1 MIRAIIF
8 DLDGTLVDTE
18 PLRARSHAQA
28 VAALEVDSVDEAQ
41 VVEACK
47 GFVGVSH
54 EATLGGLM
62 RQFGLEDA
70 ARQRMAGFG
79 VSQPWQVLLALDL
92 QYYDK
97 MIRDPATMQ
106 HVQFPNAV
114 GLLHRV
120 RQQGIRTGL
129 ATMSTA
135 EQARIVLEVLCL
147 REAFDCVVT
156 CEDVPNGKPHPDVF
170 LLAAR
175 RLHVPSDECLVVE
188 DSAPGVRGALAAGMW
203 CVAVPNDLTRR
214 AFASLP
220 QGLDPR
226 WVVHQPDE
234 LERVVQRMMAER
246 ALRR

>member
-1 MIRAIIF
+1 MIRK
-8 DLDGTLVDTE
+8 
-18 PLRARSHAQA
+18 R
-28 VAALEVDSVDEAQ
+28 
-41 VVEACK
+41 
-47 GFVGVSH
+47 
-54 EATLGGLM
+54 
-62 RQFGLEDA
+62 
-70 ARQRMAGFG
+70 
-79 VSQPWQVLLALDL
+79 
-92 QYYDK
+92 
-97 MIRDPATMQ
+97 IRDPATMQ

-120 RQQGIRTGL
+120 RQQGIRSGL

-156 CEDVPNGKPHPDVF
+156 CEDVPSGKPHPDIF
-170 LLAAR
+170 LLAAH
-175 RLHVPSDECLVVE
+175 RLHVPPDECLVVE

-214 AFASLP
+214 AFASVDC
-220 QGLDPR
+220 LDPR